1 VRALGLMEVNR
12 RLTELE
18 LVESMIR
25 ELDSEIYHAVSKDR
39 DAQIVDSLP
48 GIRLPTAPCSS
59 RPS

>member
-1 VRALGLMEVNR
+1 MEVNR